1 MECLDS
7 VFHSWARFA
16 HNKIHPCA
24 IPVNLTVKKRVKTL
38 QMIPRKRVSMCSLVL
53 YGALD
58 IGDIRDT
65 AEISLKQAACME
77 LVFPGVGVGVEKKEK
92 QRKTALNERGSWRLC

>member
-1 MECLDS
+1 
-7 VFHSWARFA
+7 
-16 HNKIHPCA
+16 
-24 IPVNLTVKKRVKTL
+24 
-38 QMIPRKRVSMCSLVL
+38 MIPRKRVSMCSLVL